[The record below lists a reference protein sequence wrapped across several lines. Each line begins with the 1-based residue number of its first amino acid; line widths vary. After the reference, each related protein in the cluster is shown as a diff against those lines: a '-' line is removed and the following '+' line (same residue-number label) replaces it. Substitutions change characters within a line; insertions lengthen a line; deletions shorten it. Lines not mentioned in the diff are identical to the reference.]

1 MWLSGP
7 ALKVSKQWQLPAASP
22 TAKTRLPHAPST
34 TGAHQP
40 QLPALAL
47 HSPSGFL
54 SEESSDPNNTS
65 QAQGGHTLVN
75 ESHWYYNHGALGIL
89 SANRL
94 HIDEPGSWHQFQFI
108 HHHSTLPSPE

>member
-22 TAKTRLPHAPST
+22 TAKTHLPHAILVCST

-40 QLPALAL
+40 QLPALVL
-47 HSPSGFL
+47 HSPSGL
-54 SEESSDPNNTS
+54 PSEESADPHNTS

-89 SANRL
+89 
-94 HIDEPGSWHQFQFI
+94 
-108 HHHSTLPSPE
+108 